1 MADEETQAATEE
13 VTHDG
18 AETGQQADTNEAT
31 QEEQAAFT
39 PAELQKEVDRRVS
52 QAMIK
57 AEEKRQAELEKQ
69 AREQEKLNALKEG
82 EFEKAF
88 KMTQAKLDQL
98 EAELQSKEYKNDAH
112 TTLVKLGMSHYAD
125 VLIPGTSTIDELI
138 QRAEAFKRGMQEAAE
153 QEVKKKLDTG
163 PSRTP
168 DNVTPP
174 TPKPLDQMD
183 KEEFIEWKRQNKL
196 V

>member
-1 MADEETQAATEE
+1 MAEEETQAATEE
-13 VTHDG
+13 ATHDG
-18 AETGQQADTNEAT
+18 AETEQQADTNKAT
-31 QEEQAAFT
+31 EEQRAFT
-39 PAELQKEVDRRVS
+39 AEELQSEVDRRVA
-52 QAMIK
+52 QAMK
-57 AEEKRQAELEKQ
+57 TAEERRQAELEKQ
-69 AREQEKLNALKEG
+69 QREQEKINALKEG

-112 TTLVKLGMSHYAD
+112 ATLVKLGMSHYSD

-153 QEVKKKLDTG
+153 QEVRKKLDTG
-163 PSRTP
+163 PSRAP
-168 DNVTPP
+168 ENVTPP
-174 TPKPLDQMD
+174 PVKALSEMS
-183 KEEFIEWKRQNKL
+183 KEEFIEWKRENKL